1 MEEGSHRFFEDG
13 RIGCC
18 HDLGSRNEAGESAAG
33 NLALLGGWGPYSGE
47 LCLAL
52 LLKVWAY

>member
-33 NLALLGGWGPYSGE
+33 NLALLGGWGPYSKRKE
-47 LCLAL
+47 QF
-52 LLKVWAY
+52 